1 MTAGEVEFP
10 DPEPLRDWLR
20 GHVDDGVRCPACD
33 QMAKVY
39 KRPLHSGVARVL
51 IAMYH
56 DDSDPEGW
64 VYIPSLR
71 GIELGGD
78 TAKARYWGLIEE
90 RPERRDDGGRAG
102 WWRLTN
108 LGRSF
113 VRGTVSIP
121 KYARIYDGRCL
132 GLKGD
137 PVTIRDVLGQK
148 FNYDDLMGAR

>member
-1 MTAGEVEFP
+1 MNGDVEFP
-10 DPEPLRDWLR
+10 DPEPLRQWLR
-20 GHVDDGVRCPACD
+20 SHVDQGVHCPACD
-33 QMAKVY
+33 QYAKVY
-39 KRPLHSGVARVL
+39 QRPLHAGVGRVL
-51 IAMYH
+51 IAMYYE
-56 DDSDPEGW
+56 DGDPEGY

-90 RPERRDDGGRAG
+90 KPDLRKDGGRAG
-102 WWRLTN
+102 WWRLTA

-132 GLKGD
+132 TLTGQQ
-137 PVTIRDVLGQK
+137 VTIREVLGNK
-148 FNYDDLMGAR
+148 FDYDELMA